1 MSAFDPAAV
10 GRRFFRGSPSHPLE
24 SRGPEEVIV
33 LGSLIPTVAQAG
45 GDTLGLLLPL
55 VAMVGIFYFL
65 LIRPNQRR
73 QRAQR
78 DLLESL
84 HVGDEVITIGG
95 VYGTVRE
102 LDDEAVTLEVDDDVQ
117 IRFVKSAVAR
127 KLVFDDEEFEDEEEQ
142 QQEAGEQT

>member
-1 MSAFDPAAV
+1 
-10 GRRFFRGSPSHPLE
+10 
-24 SRGPEEVIV
+24 V
-33 LGSLIPTVAQAG
+33 LGSLIPLVAQAG
-45 GDTLGLLLPL
+45 GGDALSLFLPL

-78 DLLESL
+78 DLLQSL
-84 HVGDEVITIGG
+84 DVGDEVITIGG

-102 LDDEAVTLEVDDDVQ
+102 LDDEAVTLEVDDDVR

-127 KLVFDDEEFEDEEEQ
+127 KLVFDDEEYQDEEEQ

>member
-1 MSAFDPAAV
+1 VSALDPAAV
-10 GRRFFRGSPSHPLE
+10 GRRFFRGSPSIP
-24 SRGPEEVIV
+24 SGRDPEEVIV
-33 LGSLIPTVAQAG
+33 LGSLIPLVAQAG
-45 GDTLGLLLPL
+45 GGDALSLFLPL

-78 DLLESL
+78 DLLQSL
-84 HVGDEVITIGG
+84 DVGDEVITIGG
-95 VYGTVRE
+95 VYGTIRE
-102 LDDEAVTLEVDDDVQ
+102 IDDEAVTLEVDDDVR

-127 KLVFDDEEFEDEEEQ
+127 KLVFDEEEYEDEEEQ